1 MNPRDKFI
9 QLNQYLV
16 SYYHRRSNGV
26 NLCVKYGIKWRIY
39 VHEIFISS
47 FKQGVISWATKVPH
61 YENGQKSTEEP
72 AWG

>member
-1 MNPRDKFI
+1 MNLRDKFI

-47 FKQGVISWATKVPH
+47 FK
-61 YENGQKSTEEP
+61 
-72 AWG
+72 